1 MDSFKL
7 DSQIAKDIFNKG
19 YDVICFG
26 MIRAGEY
33 YFNGNSYCVAIAKNT
48 LYGLK
53 LVKRRPIWPKI
64 VEYVCGPDCRFHIDF
79 ENNLCIS
86 DPSDE
91 SFSKVIPIAILNE
104 DFSTFKR
111 MTSYSKSDCR
121 DV

>member
-1 MDSFKL
+1 MDSFEL
-7 DSQIAKDIFNKG
+7 DNQYSIAT
-19 YDVICFG
+19 
-26 MIRAGEY
+26 
-33 YFNGNSYCVAIAKNT
+33 AKNT

-64 VEYVCGPDCRFHIDF
+64 VEFVGGPDCRFYIDF

-104 DFSTFKR
+104 DFSPFEKLK
-111 MTSYSKSDCR
+111 MYAKSDCR
-121 DV
+121 DIP